1 METND
6 SYHYYYYYYYVY
18 SILLYQSSKMWWE
31 QRIVEEIMR
40 EREDEVRKINK
51 GMHQVN
57 QIYKVSKNDVRI

>member
-1 METND
+1 
-6 SYHYYYYYYYVY
+6 
-18 SILLYQSSKMWWE
+18 MWWE